1 VAPASTVP
9 PSMAAQSSMGRQPT
23 RSASTHPSH
32 SHNVPLSARRSVPL
46 DLSTVERRGQPNA
59 PREPSKRVR
68 PHGLP
73 EAPTFRPTEEEF
85 KDPVAYIQKIA
96 PEGRKYG
103 ICRVIPPENWQPP
116 FAIDTEVHLSV
127 LASST
132 LLPRIGL
139 GASLWRTAF
148 SALLPDC
155 APSCFHRVFCCV
167 YANRWGTCAAIPLQ
181 NPSTR
186 TELSRRRYG
195 PAFSRCCCR
204 WSLSAARF

>member
-1 VAPASTVP
+1 MAPASTVP

-32 SHNVPLSARRSVPL
+32 SHNVPLSSRRSAPL

-116 FAIDTEVHLSV
+116 FAIDTEVDFPCAHIFDSSSEDRLGGESV
-127 LASST
+127 AACIFSSPT
-132 LLPRIGL
+132 
-139 GASLWRTAF
+139 
-148 SALLPDC
+148 
-155 APSCFHRVFCCV
+155 
-167 YANRWGTCAAIPLQ
+167 
-181 NPSTR
+181 
-186 TELSRRRYG
+186 
-195 PAFSRCCCR
+195 
-204 WSLSAARF
+204 

>member
-1 VAPASTVP
+1 MAPASTVP
-9 PSMAAQSSMGRQPT
+9 TSMAAQSSMGRPPT

-32 SHNVPLSARRSVPL
+32 SHNVPLSARRSAPL

-116 FAIDTEVHLSV
+116 FAIDTEVDFSPV
-127 LASST
+127 LASVLET
-132 LLPRIGL
+132 VF
-139 GASLWRTAF
+139 A
-148 SALLPDC
+148 DC
-155 APSCFHRVFCCV
+155 AWRSSLIEARAISSRSDCAFNGFHHILCMLTFGMC
-167 YANRWGTCAAIPLQ
+167 
-181 NPSTR
+181 
-186 TELSRRRYG
+186 
-195 PAFSRCCCR
+195 
-204 WSLSAARF
+204 

>member
-1 VAPASTVP
+1 MVAPASTGP
-9 PSMAAQSSMGRQPT
+9 TSMAAQPSMGRQST

-32 SHNVPLSARRSVPL
+32 SHNVPLSARRSAPL
-46 DLSTVERRGQPNA
+46 DLATVERRGQTNS

-116 FAIDTEVHLSV
+116 FAIDTEVYS
-127 LASST
+127 
-132 LLPRIGL
+132 LPFVAL
-139 GASLWRTAF
+139 RTA
-148 SALLPDC
+148 LP
-155 APSCFHRVFCCV
+155 F
-167 YANRWGTCAAIPLQ
+167 N
-181 NPSTR
+181 
-186 TELSRRRYG
+186 SRHEFAR
-195 PAFSRCCCR
+195 PATLFVAVHGYH
-204 WSLSAARF
+204 SLSCPSLLTSRPLPNSVSTSRPVDKNSIRSKEV

>member
-1 VAPASTVP
+1 MVAPASTVP
-9 PSMAAQSSMGRQPT
+9 TTMAAQSSMGRQPT

-32 SHNVPLSARRSVPL
+32 SHNVPLSARRSAPL

-116 FAIDTEVHLSV
+116 FAIDTEVGF
-127 LASST
+127 A
-132 LLPRIGL
+132 
-139 GASLWRTAF
+139 RT
-148 SALLPDC
+148 
-155 APSCFHRVFCCV
+155 RVFFFCFS
-167 YANRWGTCAAIPLQ
+167 GTAGRPSLLRPNLTAAPIDSDSSPFDYFRECE
-181 NPSTR
+181 S
-186 TELSRRRYG
+186 
-195 PAFSRCCCR
+195 
-204 WSLSAARF
+204 

>member
-1 VAPASTVP
+1 MVAPASTVP
-9 PSMAAQSSMGRQPT
+9 TTMAAQSSMGRQPT

-32 SHNVPLSARRSVPL
+32 SHNVPLSARRSAPL
-46 DLSTVERRGQPNA
+46 DLSTVERRDQPNA

-116 FAIDTEVHLSV
+116 FAIDTEVDFPRSRV
-127 LASST
+127 LGFSFEERLEDRVCCGQIQQR
-132 LLPRIGL
+132 LLPTPP
-139 GASLWRTAF
+139 TA
-148 SALLPDC
+148 A
-155 APSCFHRVFCCV
+155 FHYFRVCK
-167 YANRWGTCAAIPLQ
+167 
-181 NPSTR
+181 S
-186 TELSRRRYG
+186 
-195 PAFSRCCCR
+195 
-204 WSLSAARF
+204 